1 MRKVSAILIAL
12 TMMFC
17 MAAFAQEP
25 VPKKDAAP
33 LIDPNTV
40 TIEQLKLE
48 NVRLK
53 LSNAIQG
60 LTLLQAQ
67 QKEVNDAAIKLVEE
81 YFAMS
86 GKSRAEYDLNLQTL
100 EFSKRPAPPEA
111 KSPPEEK

>member
-17 MAAFAQEP
+17 MAAFAQEAATE
-25 VPKKDAAP
+25 KDAAP
-33 LIDPNTV
+33 LIDKSAV
-40 TIEQLKLE
+40 ELAALKLE
-48 NVRLK
+48 NVKLK

-67 QKEVNDAAIKLVEE
+67 QKEINDAAVKYVEE
-81 YFAMS
+81 YYAMS

-100 EFSKRPAPPEA
+100 EFSKRPARPEA
-111 KSPPEEK
+111 KLPPQEK